1 MATLIL
7 ALADCLEALERN
19 SAGLEGCIAKYP
31 DYQEELNALLRL
43 AATLK
48 RAPAE
53 AQPRDG
59 FLDDLRSRLM
69 KESSAEN
76 DTRGGETE

>member
-1 MATLIL
+1 L

-19 SAGLEGCIAKYP
+19 SGSLEACIAKYP
-31 DYQEELNALLRL
+31 DYQEELGVLLRL

-53 AQPRDG
+53 AEPRGG
-59 FLDDLRSRLM
+59 FLDDLRSKLM
-69 KESSAEN
+69 EESTINSAK
-76 DTRGGETE
+76 GGETE